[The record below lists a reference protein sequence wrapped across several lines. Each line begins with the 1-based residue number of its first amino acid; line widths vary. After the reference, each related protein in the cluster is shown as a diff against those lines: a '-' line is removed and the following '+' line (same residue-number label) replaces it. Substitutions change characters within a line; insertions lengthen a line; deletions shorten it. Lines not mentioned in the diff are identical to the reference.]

1 MTMDEKSR
9 GLGNDGNEPA
19 GERQRLPWHAPQLI
33 KETIQYLTG
42 THAKSTAGDVNPNIS
57 KTS

>member
-9 GLGNDGNEPA
+9 GLRNDGNEPA
-19 GERQRLPWHAPQLI
+19 GERQRLPWHAPRLI
-33 KETIQYLTG
+33 KETIQHLTG
-42 THAKSTAGDVNPNIS
+42 THAKNSGGDLNANIS